1 MKRNL
6 IKIKL
11 EIQSYSG
18 PFWPFAVVATVVFVA
33 VAVPESM
40 PTVFQRLLAIRSFGL
55 FRRMFPADHFV
66 LTNWLCRF

>member
-11 EIQSYSG
+11 EIQSYS
-18 PFWPFAVVATVVFVA
+18 VLTICRVATAVFVA

-40 PTVFQRLLAIRSFGL
+40 PTVSQRLLAIRSFGL

-66 LTNWLCRF
+66 LTN